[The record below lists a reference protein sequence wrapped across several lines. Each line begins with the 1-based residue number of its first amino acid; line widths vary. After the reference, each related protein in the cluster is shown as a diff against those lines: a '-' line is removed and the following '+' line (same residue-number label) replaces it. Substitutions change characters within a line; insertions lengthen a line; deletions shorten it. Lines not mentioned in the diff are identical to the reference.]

1 MCVYTMRHAHYLWP
15 LELIDY
21 KCVCVWGGGCV
32 KPGVGVGGLL
42 LWQGVG
48 YSEMES
54 RVPVSWRRL
63 WSN

>member
-1 MCVYTMRHAHYLWP
+1 MCVRG
-15 LELIDY
+15 
-21 KCVCVWGGGCV
+21 GGGCV

-48 YSEMES
+48 YAEMES

-63 WSN
+63 WSNWGNWDSFFVLAGLMSM